1 MLVASLNVYYRDFGY
16 AVPFAIQV
24 WNYMTPIVYSSALI
38 PEKWRFL
45 YSLNPTVGLIE
56 GFRWSVLG
64 GNPITTTMFLSML
77 TGLLGSLLIGMA
89 VFQRIERG
97 FADIV

>member
-1 MLVASLNVYYRDFGY
+1 
-16 AVPFAIQV
+16 
-24 WNYMTPIVYSSALI
+24 
-38 PEKWRFL
+38 
-45 YSLNPTVGLIE
+45 VGLIE

-64 GNPITTTMFLSML
+64 GVPITVTMMASML
-77 TGLLGSLLIGMA
+77 SGLVASLVIGMA